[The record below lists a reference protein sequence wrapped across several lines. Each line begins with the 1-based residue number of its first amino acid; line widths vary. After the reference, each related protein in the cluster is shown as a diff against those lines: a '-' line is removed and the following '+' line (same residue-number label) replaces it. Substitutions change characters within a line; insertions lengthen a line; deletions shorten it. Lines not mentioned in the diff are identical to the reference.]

1 MSVYKLYSDT
11 KIRFKNNGSCFPT
24 AYTLLVFS
32 FTEYYKTETLFLKRF
47 LAKKMLQRWFCRNLS
62 VCAQVICLE
71 VFWER
76 GYLTLRS
83 KNSPRWQGP
92 RLEQVDISGQVRV
105 SIWTSKTHIPGH
117 SFLKDYFFRIC
128 SVHCQWVELWCILTV
143 SSYLIEVLGCHPTF
157 LTFLSLFFGWGM
169 AFRPAAAC
177 VMRLCMW
184 ECVLWGKLNMCS
196 HATER
201 ESLFQRCNLFSFC
214 GSVGSLCWP
223 PPLPSV

>member
-1 MSVYKLYSDT
+1 M
-11 KIRFKNNGSCFPT
+11 
-24 AYTLLVFS
+24 
-32 FTEYYKTETLFLKRF
+32 KRF
-47 LAKKMLQRWFCRNLS
+47 LAKVVIHSRDGS
-62 VCAQVICLE
+62 VVFAQVICLE

-157 LTFLSLFFGWGM
+157 LTFLSLFFWLRDGIPACSSLCH
-169 AFRPAAAC
+169 AFVYVGVC
-177 VMRLCMW
+177 VVG
-184 ECVLWGKLNMCS
+184 ETKYVLPCNRK
-196 HATER
+196 R
-201 ESLFQRCNLFSFC
+201 EFVSTLQPFLLLWKCGLAVLTTPTSFC
-214 GSVGSLCWP
+214 INKDSPTGYTNSHVGKRHWHWK
-223 PPLPSV
+223 